1 MMRFRPNSRKV
12 SDVRSTY
19 AFVRWGNLPE
29 TSSKKTGSM
38 DNYQIHTHRIL
49 NLVVIRPKEGKVRQG
64 MINGQ
69 FYFMII

>member
-1 MMRFRPNSRKV
+1 MMRFRPNSIKV

-19 AFVRWGNLPE
+19 AFVCWRNLPE
-29 TSSKKTGSM
+29 ASSKKTRSIAI
-38 DNYQIHTHRIL
+38 YQIHTSRIL
-49 NLVVIRPKEGKVRQG
+49 NLVVIRPKEEKVRQG